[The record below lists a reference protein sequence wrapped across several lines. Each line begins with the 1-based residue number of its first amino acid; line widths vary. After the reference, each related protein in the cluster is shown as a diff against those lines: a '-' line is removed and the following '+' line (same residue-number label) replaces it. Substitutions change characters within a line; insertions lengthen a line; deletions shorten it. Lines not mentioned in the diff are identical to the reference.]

1 MLRKFIWALII
12 FFGLYY
18 FGNFT
23 LNGINVKTYLR
34 TRVTPDMIEK
44 GRLLLVKGIDVAEE
58 IYRNYEHDQRKVEGK
73 SDDSAIAEALMLKLP
88 LREITPGAK
97 KELIKNAP

>member
-1 MLRKFIWALII
+1 MLRKLLWASII

-23 LNGINVKTYLR
+23 LNGVNVKTYLR
-34 TRVTPDMIEK
+34 SRVTPDMIEQ
-44 GRLLLVKGIDVAEE
+44 GRLLLVKGIDIAEAL
-58 IYRNYEHDQRKVEGK
+58 YRNYEQDQHKVEG
-73 SDDSAIAEALMLKLP
+73 DEASALTAKTQLSKLP
-88 LREITPGAK
+88 LREISPSAK

>member
-1 MLRKFIWALII
+1 MFRKLLWALII

-23 LNGINVKTYLR
+23 LNGVNVKSYLR
-34 TRVTPDMIEK
+34 NHVTPEMIEK
-44 GRLLLVKGIDVAEE
+44 GRVMLVKGIDLAEAL
-58 IYRNYEHDQRKVEGK
+58 YRNYERDQRKAEGK
-73 SDDSAIAEALMLKLP
+73 EEDSATAEALMPKLP